1 MLKSDTIKEIA
12 PALVKAQSLIAS
24 ADKSGKNP
32 HLKNNYATL
41 GDVMDAIKPAM
52 EANGL
57 MFIQT
62 PQPSD
67 DGKLHLET
75 LIIHNSGEFIGGV
88 MVMPIQKPDPQGFG
102 SALTYARRYHLSSL
116 MGVKQEDD
124 DGNAARGSA
133 STYAESIR
141 NCETME
147 ELQEEFKKAFGV
159 FKGDNAA
166 IKVITDAKD
175 TRKAE
180 LSVKNSGF
188 NPATSQQKEKI
199 EQQKQ
204 EVQSQSQDIE
214 EF

>member
-1 MLKSDTIKEIA
+1 MNRSESIKEIA

-62 PQPSD
+62 PNPSD

-75 LIIHNSGEFIGGV
+75 IIIHTSGEFISGV

-102 SALTYARRYHLSSL
+102 SALTYARRYHLSAM

-133 STYAESIR
+133 STYAETIR
-141 NCETME
+141 ACDSLTS
-147 ELQEEFKKAFGV
+147 LQEEYTKAYRAFN
-159 FKGDNAA
+159 GDSAA
-166 IKVITDAKD
+166 IKVLTDAKD
-175 TRKAE
+175 SRKAE
-180 LSVKNSGF
+180 LMTQNAGF
-188 NPATSQQKEKI
+188 NPANTQKADKIQQQKNEPATAAENI
-199 EQQKQ
+199 E
-204 EVQSQSQDIE
+204 D
-214 EF
+214 F